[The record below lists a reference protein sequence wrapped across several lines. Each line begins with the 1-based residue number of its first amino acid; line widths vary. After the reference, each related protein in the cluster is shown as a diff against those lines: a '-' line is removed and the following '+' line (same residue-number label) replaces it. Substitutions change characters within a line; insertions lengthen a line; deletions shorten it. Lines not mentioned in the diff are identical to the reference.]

1 MREDLEYRFKA
12 RDLIPGYGLMSNVS
26 RYLNDGT
33 IDDTLKMGLS
43 VAALLFYNAAF
54 FTLLPSTLERILT
67 KF

>member
-1 MREDLEYRFKA
+1 
-12 RDLIPGYGLMSNVS
+12 MSNVS